1 MCMMVRE
8 LLGILFRDLKDLGS
22 WRTLHQ
28 SRMRSMP
35 HGMIVGSRCHRAWHG
50 LDEYGTNIVDGS
62 EASGGGSGDSKVSQ
76 HVCLWGRRA
85 DGSTRTIVRGQ
96 GGRRPVIDV
105 TRLPRNFKEP
115 FKRLRRPP
123 SPFPW
128 LLTAADHCNGPLQR
142 NYATPEH
149 SMPWFSCSAPR
160 KLRYLSQ
167 YKNEY
172 LANP

>member
-142 NYATPEH
+142 TTATELCDTRTLDALIQLLCTTQATVFK
-149 SMPWFSCSAPR
+149 SV
-160 KLRYLSQ
+160 
-167 YKNEY
+167 
-172 LANP
+172 